1 MTEDKKSKLT
11 IPRQPMPE
19 RPPLER
25 VLDFTEVP
33 LGYAAEA
40 AVVEADRCLQCKDP
54 QCVKGC
60 PVGINIPGF
69 IKLILEGKPGEA
81 AKKIKET
88 SSLPAV
94 CGRVCP
100 QEDQCEKLCIVGKK
114 HKPVAIGNLERY
126 AADWE
131 REHGVEVP
139 EIKPPTGKRIAVV
152 GSGPA
157 GLSCAGDLAK
167 MGHSV
172 TIFEALH
179 KPGGVLIYGI
189 PEYRLPKKIVEEEI
203 DYLKKLGVKIVLDA
217 LIGRTYTIDD
227 LLKEFD
233 AVFVGTGAGHPT
245 FLDIPGE
252 NLNGVYSANEYLTRI
267 NLMKAYLFPQSHT
280 PVTKGKNVI
289 VIGGG
294 NVAMDAARTALRTR
308 AETVTL
314 IYRRGREEL
323 PARLEE
329 IERAEEEGVKF
340 QFLTS
345 PLWFLGDSEG
355 WVVGVECQKME
366 LEESNS
372 TGRRKP
378 LPVED
383 SEFVMPT
390 DMVIVAIGTDSN
402 RLLTSVTPGLEANKR
417 GYIVIDEETGRTSK
431 EGVYAGGDNTTG
443 AATVILAMGAGKRAA
458 KAIDEYLK
466 ISRTRPSGLFI

>member
-1 MTEDKKSKLT
+1 MPQTKKDKLI

-25 VLDFTEVP
+25 VLDFMEVP
-33 LGYAAEA
+33 LGYAADA

-69 IKLILEGKPGEA
+69 IKLILEGKPAEA
-81 AKKIKET
+81 AMKIKET

-100 QEDQCEKLCIVGKK
+100 QEDQCEKVCIVGKK

-139 EIKPPTGKRIAVV
+139 EIKPPTGKRVAVV

-157 GLSCAGDLAK
+157 GLACAGDLAK

-179 KPGGVLIYGI
+179 KPGGVLLYGI
-189 PEYRLPKKIVEEEI
+189 PEYRLPKRIVEEEI
-203 DYLKKLGVKIVLDA
+203 DYLKRLGVEIVVDA

-227 LLKEFD
+227 LLREFD
-233 AVFVGTGAGHPT
+233 AVFIGTGAGHPT
-245 FLDIPGE
+245 FLNIPGE

-267 NLMKAYLFPQSHT
+267 NLMKAYLFPQYHT
-280 PVTKGKNVI
+280 PVTKSRNAV

-294 NVAMDAARTALRTR
+294 NVAMDAARTALRMK
-308 AETVTL
+308 ADSVTL
-314 IYRRGREEL
+314 LYRRGREEL
-323 PARLEE
+323 PARHEE
-329 IERAEEEGVKF
+329 IERAEEEGVRF

-345 PLWFLGDSEG
+345 PLRFLGDSDG
-355 WVVGVECQKME
+355 WVAGVECQKME
-366 LEESNS
+366 LGEPDS

-378 LPVED
+378 IPVEG
-383 SEFVMPT
+383 SEFVIPT
-390 DMVIVAIGTDSN
+390 DLVIVAIGTDAN
-402 RLLTSVTPGLEANKR
+402 KLLTSVTPGLETNKS
-417 GYIVIDEETGRTSK
+417 GYIIVDEATGRTSR
-431 EGVYAGGDNTTG
+431 EGVFAGGDNTTG

-458 KAIDEYLK
+458 KAIDKYLRNK
-466 ISRTRPSGLFI
+466 K

>member
-1 MTEDKKSKLT
+1 MVYNYLMPEAKKNKRT

-25 VLDFTEVP
+25 VMDFMEAP
-33 LGYAAEA
+33 LGYTADA
-40 AVVEADRCLQCKDP
+40 AVVEAERCLNCKDP

-88 SSLPAV
+88 SPLPAV

-114 HKPVAIGNLERY
+114 NKPVAIGNLERY

-131 REHGVEVP
+131 MESGVDIP
-139 EIKPPTGKRIAVV
+139 ELKPPTGKRVAVV

-157 GLSCAGDLAK
+157 GLTCAGDLAK

-179 KPGGVLIYGI
+179 KAGGVLVYGI
-189 PEYRLPKKIVEEEI
+189 PEYRLPKKIVEKEI
-203 DYLKKLGVKIVLDA
+203 DYLKGLGVKIVLDT

-233 AVFVGTGAGHPT
+233 AVFIGTGAGHPT
-245 FLDIPGE
+245 FLNIPGE
-252 NLNGVYSANEYLTRI
+252 NLNGIYSANEYLTRI
-267 NLMKAYLFPQSHT
+267 NLMKAHLFPQSHT
-280 PVTKGKNVI
+280 PVARGKNI
-289 VIGGG
+289 TVIGGG
-294 NVAMDAARTALRTR
+294 NVAMDAARTALRMK
-308 AETVTL
+308 AVTVTL

-323 PARLEE
+323 PARVEE
-329 IERAEEEGVKF
+329 VTRAEEEGVRF
-340 QFLTS
+340 QLLTS
-345 PLWFLGDSEG
+345 PIRFAGNSEG
-355 WVVGVECQKME
+355 WVEKVECERME
-366 LEESNS
+366 LGEPDA

-378 LPVED
+378 VPVKGSNFNID
-383 SEFVMPT
+383 T
-390 DMVIVAIGTDSN
+390 DMAIVAIGTDAN
-402 RLLTSVTPGLEANKR
+402 RLLTDVTPGLDTNKR
-417 GYIVIDEETGRTSK
+417 GYVVVDEATGKTTK

-458 KAIDEYLK
+458 RAIDEYLRK
-466 ISRTRPSGLFI
+466 

>member
-1 MTEDKKSKLT
+1 MPEAKKNKLS

-19 RPPLER
+19 RSPLER
-25 VLDFTEVP
+25 VVDFMEVP
-33 LGYAAEA
+33 LGYAADA
-40 AVVEADRCLQCKDP
+40 AVVEAERCLQCKDP

-81 AKKIKET
+81 AKKIKDT

-179 KPGGVLIYGI
+179 KPGGVLVYGI
-189 PEYRLPKKIVEEEI
+189 PEYRLPKKIVQKEI
-203 DYLKKLGVKIVLDA
+203 DYVKSLGVKIEVNMV
-217 LIGRTYTIDD
+217 IGKILTIDD
-227 LLKEFD
+227 LFKNGFK
-233 AVFVGTGAGHPT
+233 AIFVSTGAGLPY
-245 FLDIPGE
+245 FMGIPGE
-252 NLNGVYSANEYLTRI
+252 NLNGVYSANEYLTRS
-267 NLMKAYLFPQSHT
+267 NLMKAYKFPECDT
-280 PVTKGKNVI
+280 PIVKGLRVA

-294 NVAMDAARTALRTR
+294 NVALDSARTAKRLG
-308 AETVTL
+308 AKKVYL
-314 IYRRGREEL
+314 IYRRSEEEM
-323 PARLEE
+323 PARDEE
-329 IERAEEEGVKF
+329 IEHAREEGIEFKLLANPVEIIGK
-340 QFLTS
+340 
-345 PLWFLGDSEG
+345 DG
-355 WVVGVECQKME
+355 WVDKIRCIKMKLGE
-366 LEESNS
+366 PDDS
-372 TGRRKP
+372 GRRRP
-378 LPVED
+378 LPVEG
-383 SEFVMPT
+383 SEFDIEIDVVVM
-390 DMVIVAIGTDSN
+390 AIGQGPN
-402 RLLTSVTPGLEANKR
+402 P
-417 GYIVIDEETGRTSK
+417 
-431 EGVYAGGDNTTG
+431 
-443 AATVILAMGAGKRAA
+443 
-458 KAIDEYLK
+458 
-466 ISRTRPSGLFI
+466 

>member
-1 MTEDKKSKLT
+1 MPEDKKSKLN

-25 VLDFTEVP
+25 VLDFMEVP

-81 AKKIKET
+81 AKKIKDT

-100 QEDQCEKLCIVGKK
+100 QDAECEKLCIVGKK

-126 AADWE
+126 AAEWE

-179 KPGGVLIYGI
+179 KPGGVLVYGI

-203 DYLKKLGVKIVLDA
+203 DYLRKLGVKIVLDA

-245 FLDIPGE
+245 FLGIPGE

-267 NLMKAYLFPQSHT
+267 NLMKAYLFPKYDT
-280 PVTKGKNVI
+280 PVRQGKKV
-289 VIGGG
+289 VVVGAG
-294 NVAMDAARTALRTR
+294 NVAMDAARCA
-308 AETVTL
+308 
-314 IYRRGREEL
+314 RR
-323 PARLEE
+323 
-329 IERAEEEGVKF
+329 
-340 QFLTS
+340 Q
-345 PLWFLGDSEG
+345 
-355 WVVGVECQKME
+355 
-366 LEESNS
+366 
-372 TGRRKP
+372 
-378 LPVED
+378 
-383 SEFVMPT
+383 
-390 DMVIVAIGTDSN
+390 
-402 RLLTSVTPGLEANKR
+402 
-417 GYIVIDEETGRTSK
+417 
-431 EGVYAGGDNTTG
+431 
-443 AATVILAMGAGKRAA
+443 
-458 KAIDEYLK
+458 
-466 ISRTRPSGLFI
+466 

>member
-1 MTEDKKSKLT
+1 
-11 IPRQPMPE
+11 MPE

-25 VLDFTEVP
+25 VLGFMEVP
-33 LGYAAEA
+33 LGYAADA
-40 AVVEADRCLQCKDP
+40 AVVEAERCLQCKDP

-114 HKPVAIGNLERY
+114 NKPVAIGNLERY

-131 REHGVEVP
+131 REHGVEIP
-139 EIKPPTGKRIAVV
+139 EKKPPTGKRVAVV

-157 GLSCAGDLAK
+157 GLACAGDLAK

-189 PEYRLPKKIVEEEI
+189 PEYRLPKKVVEEEI
-203 DYLKKLGVKIVLDA
+203 GYLKRLGVEIVVDA

-233 AVFVGTGAGHPT
+233 AVFIGTGAGHPT
-245 FLDIPGE
+245 FLNLPGE

-267 NLMKAYLFPQSHT
+267 NLMKAHLFPQYHT
-280 PVTKGKNVI
+280 PVAKGKNVV

-294 NVAMDAARTALRTR
+294 NVAMDAARTVLRMKVDS
-308 AETVTL
+308 VTL
-314 IYRRGREEL
+314 LYRRGREEL

-329 IERAEEEGVKF
+329 IQRAEEEGVRF

-345 PLWFLGDSEG
+345 PLWFLGDSDG
-355 WVVGVECQKME
+355 WVAGIECQRME
-366 LEESNS
+366 LTEPDA

-378 LPVED
+378 NPIEG
-383 SEFVMPT
+383 SEFVVPT
-390 DMVIVAIGTDSN
+390 DLVIVAIGTDAN
-402 RLLTSVTPGLEANKR
+402 KLLADATPGLETSKR
-417 GYIVIDEETGRTSK
+417 GYIIVDEATGRTSR
-431 EGVYAGGDNTTG
+431 EGVFAGGDNTTG

-458 KAIDEYLK
+458 RAIDEYLRK
-466 ISRTRPSGLFI
+466 RE

>member
-1 MTEDKKSKLT
+1 MIEDKKHKFE

-19 RPPLER
+19 RVPLER
-25 VLDFTEVP
+25 VLDFMEVP

-40 AVVEADRCLQCKDP
+40 AVAEADRCLQCKDP

-81 AKKIKET
+81 ARKIKET

-203 DYLKKLGVKIVLDA
+203 DYLRKLGVKIVLDA

-227 LLKEFD
+227 LLEEFD

-267 NLMKAYLFPQSHT
+267 NLMKANLFPQSHT
-280 PVTKGKNVI
+280 PVTRGKNVI

-294 NVAMDAARTALRTR
+294 NVAMDAARTALRTK

-355 WVVGVECQKME
+355 WVAGVECQKME
-366 LEESNS
+366 LEEPDS

-378 LPVED
+378 VPVEG

-458 KAIDEYLK
+458 KAIDEYVK
-466 ISRTRPSGLFI
+466 NK

>member
-25 VLDFTEVP
+25 VLDFMEVP

-179 KPGGVLIYGI
+179 KPGGVLVYGI

-227 LLKEFD
+227 LLEEFD
-233 AVFVGTGAGHPT
+233 ALFIGTGAGHPT
-245 FLDIPGE
+245 FLGIPGE

-267 NLMKAYLFPQSHT
+267 NLMKANLFPQSHT
-280 PVTKGKNVI
+280 PVTRGKNVI

-294 NVAMDAARTALRTR
+294 NVAMDAARTALRTK

-329 IERAEEEGVKF
+329 IERAEEERVKF

-355 WVVGVECQKME
+355 WVAGVECQKME
-366 LEESNS
+366 LGEPDS

-378 LPVED
+378 VPVEG

-458 KAIDEYLK
+458 KAIDEYVKLK
-466 ISRTRPSGLFI
+466 T

>member
-1 MTEDKKSKLT
+1 MPEAKKKRLD
-11 IPRQPMPE
+11 IPRQDMPQ

-25 VLDFTEVP
+25 VLDFKEVP
-33 LGYAAEA
+33 LGYAADA
-40 AVVEADRCLQCKDP
+40 AVVEAERCLQCKDP
-54 QCVKGC
+54 QCIKGC

-81 AKKIKET
+81 AQKIKET

-114 HKPVAIGNLERY
+114 HKPVAIGNLESY

-131 REHGVEVP
+131 REHGVEIP
-139 EIKPPTGKRIAVV
+139 ALKPPTGKRVAIV

-157 GLSCAGDLAK
+157 GLTCAGDLAM

-179 KPGGVLIYGI
+179 KPGGVLVYGI

-203 DYLKKLGVKIVLDA
+203 DYLQKLGVKIVLNA
-217 LIGRTYTIDD
+217 LIGKTFTIDD

-233 AVFVGTGAGHPT
+233 AVFIGTGAGHPT
-245 FLDIPGE
+245 FLNIPGE
-252 NLNGVYSANEYLTRI
+252 NLNGVHSANEYLTRV
-267 NLMKAYLFPQSHT
+267 NLMKAYLFPKYHT
-280 PVTKGKNVI
+280 PIRKGKNVV

-294 NVAMDAARTALRTR
+294 NVAMDAARTALRMK
-308 AETVTL
+308 AESVTL
-314 IYRRGREEL
+314 LYRRSREEL
-323 PARLEE
+323 PARHEE
-329 IERAEEEGVKF
+329 VERAEEEGLKF
-340 QFLTS
+340 QFLTA
-345 PLWFLGDSEG
+345 PLWFLGDAEG
-355 WVVGVECQKME
+355 WVAGIECQKME
-366 LEESNS
+366 LTEPDS

-378 LPVED
+378 VPIEG
-383 SEFVMPT
+383 SEFVMPA

-402 RLLTSVTPGLEANKR
+402 KLLTDVTPGLEANKR
-417 GYIVIDEETGRTSK
+417 GYIVVDEETGKTTK

-458 KAIDEYLK
+458 KAIDEYVK
-466 ISRTRPSGLFI
+466 HK

>member
-1 MTEDKKSKLT
+1 MPEDKKSKLN

-25 VLDFTEVP
+25 VLDFMEVP

-81 AKKIKET
+81 AKKIKDT

-179 KPGGVLIYGI
+179 KPGGVLVYGI

-203 DYLKKLGVKIVLDA
+203 DYLRKLGVKIVLDA

-245 FLDIPGE
+245 FLGIPGE

-294 NVAMDAARTALRTR
+294 NVAMDAARTALRTK

-329 IERAEEEGVKF
+329 IERAEDEGVKF

-355 WVVGVECQKME
+355 WVAGVECQKME
-366 LEESNS
+366 LGEPDS

-378 LPVED
+378 VPVEG
-383 SEFVMPT
+383 SEFVMPS

-458 KAIDEYLK
+458 VAIDEYVK
-466 ISRTRPSGLFI
+466 RKM

>member
-1 MTEDKKSKLT
+1 MPEDKKSKLT

-25 VLDFTEVP
+25 VLDFMEVP

-69 IKLILEGKPGEA
+69 IKLILKGKPGEA
-81 AKKIKET
+81 AKKIKES

-114 HKPVAIGNLERY
+114 RKPVAIGNLERY

-131 REHGVEVP
+131 REHGVEIP

-179 KPGGVLIYGI
+179 KPGGVLVYGI

-203 DYLKKLGVKIVLDA
+203 EYLKRLGVKIVLDA

-233 AVFVGTGAGHPT
+233 AVFIGTGAGHPT

-280 PVTKGKNVI
+280 PVTKGKSVI

-294 NVAMDAARTALRTR
+294 NVAMDAARTAVRTK

-355 WVVGVECQKME
+355 WVAGVECQKME
-366 LEESNS
+366 LGEPDS

-378 LPVED
+378 VPVEG
-383 SEFVMPT
+383 SEFVIPT

-402 RLLTSVTPGLEANKR
+402 RLLTNVTPGLEANKR

-466 ISRTRPSGLFI
+466 M

>member
-1 MTEDKKSKLT
+1 MIEDKKHKLE

-19 RPPLER
+19 RAPLER
-25 VLDFTEVP
+25 ILDFMEVP

-81 AKKIKET
+81 AKKIKES

-114 HKPVAIGNLERY
+114 DKPVAIGNLERY

-131 REHGVEVP
+131 REHGVDIP
-139 EIKPPTGKRIAVV
+139 ELKPPTGKRIAVV

-203 DYLKKLGVKIVLDA
+203 DYLKRLGIKIVLNA
-217 LIGRTYTIDD
+217 LVGRTYTIDD
-227 LLKEFD
+227 LLEEFD

-245 FLDIPGE
+245 FLGIPGE

-267 NLMKAYLFPQSHT
+267 NLMKANLFPQSHT

-294 NVAMDAARTALRTR
+294 NVAMDAARTALRTK

-355 WVVGVECQKME
+355 WVAGVECQKME
-366 LEESNS
+366 LGEPDS

-378 LPVED
+378 VPVEG

-417 GYIVIDEETGRTSK
+417 GYIVIDEGTGRTSK

-458 KAIDEYLK
+458 KAIDEYVK
-466 ISRTRPSGLFI
+466 NK

>member
-1 MTEDKKSKLT
+1 
-11 IPRQPMPE
+11 MPE

-25 VLDFTEVP
+25 VLDFMEVP

-40 AVVEADRCLQCKDP
+40 AVVEAERCLQCKDP

-60 PVGINIPGF
+60 PVGIDIPAF
-69 IKLILEGKPGEA
+69 IKLIKEGKPGEA

-100 QEDQCEKLCIVGKK
+100 QEDQCEELCIVGKK

-126 AADWE
+126 VADWE
-131 REHGVEVP
+131 REHGVEIP
-139 EIKPPTGKRIAVV
+139 EIKPPTGKSVAVV

-157 GLSCAGDLAK
+157 SLTCAGDLAM

-203 DYLKKLGVKIVLDA
+203 EYLRKLGVKIVLNA
-217 LIGRTYTIDD
+217 LIGRTYSIDD
-227 LLKEFD
+227 LLMEFD
-233 AVFVGTGAGHPT
+233 TVFIGTGAGHPT
-245 FLDIPGE
+245 FLNIPGE
-252 NLNGVYSANEYLTRI
+252 NLDGIYSANEYLTRI
-267 NLMKAYLFPQSHT
+267 NLMKAYLFPQYHT
-280 PVTKGKNVI
+280 PVTRGKNVV

-294 NVAMDAARTALRTR
+294 NVAMDAARTALRMK
-308 AETVTL
+308 ADVVL
-314 IYRRGREEL
+314 LYRRGREEL
-323 PARLEE
+323 PARHEE

-340 QFLTS
+340 QFLAS
-345 PLWFLGDSEG
+345 PLRFIGNNEG
-355 WVVGVECQKME
+355 WVSGIECQRME
-366 LEESNS
+366 LAEPDS

-378 LPVED
+378 VPVKGA
-383 SEFVMPT
+383 EFVIPT
-390 DMVIVAIGTDSN
+390 DMVIVAVGTDAN
-402 RLLTSVTPGLEANKR
+402 KLLIDITPGLEISKR
-417 GYIVIDEETGRTSK
+417 GYIVIDESTGKTSR

-458 KAIDEYLK
+458 RAIDEYVK
-466 ISRTRPSGLFI
+466 TKGIRSRKSEGIC